1 MGIDA
6 LTHNDTGMC
15 VAPASPEAWG
25 DWVSATRLRG
35 YLLRNTLGDWLNLYG
50 EDNGFKR
57 DSTYDGYDE
66 RLVFAPF
73 IMAQGSRFEEAVARH
88 LASFHELTTISH
100 EPEDVRELEVAQQT
114 FQALA
119 DGRPIIHQ
127 AVLWNPESRTY
138 GAADF
143 LFRSD
148 VFDAMFPGH
157 LAPGEATTAAPDL
170 EGSWHYVVVDAKF
183 TTIHLSR
190 QGEVGNGGSAP
201 AYKAQLYVY
210 NDALSRLQ
218 GYTPRR
224 AFLLGRGW
232 DQSPERGTNAMDR
245 LGPVPMGAELQV
257 QVEAAAAWVHR
268 LRSDGAQW
276 HPLPTPTVPE
286 LWPSGADWP
295 WENAGKRI
303 VEELDDLTQLWQ
315 VGPEK
320 RNRAVR
326 AGITSWRDPRA
337 TAEALGVTGQTYQP
351 VLEAILD
358 VHRNEGPVV
367 RPAHVRAAEGE
378 WREQP
383 PLEFFVDFEY
393 VTDLNDD
400 FSTFP
405 ERGGQTI
412 IFMIGC
418 GHIEDGKWQFEQF
431 IADRLDESSEAR
443 AIDAWLAHMRATQ
456 TRLGAAAEPRL
467 FHWAPAEEVNYET
480 AYNSARKRHSNKGWP
495 VVNWFDLLRRVVR
508 KEPVVIRGAM
518 GFGLKA
524 FARAFREHGLIATDW
539 GSSKVDGMGAMVG
552 AWRCDEEAAQLGV
565 RLADMRLMVEI
576 AAYNEVD
583 CKVMME
589 MIEYLRAHH

>member
-1 MGIDA
+1 VGIDA

>member
-1 MGIDA
+1 M
-6 LTHNDTGMC
+6 
-15 VAPASPEAWG
+15 
-25 DWVSATRLRG
+25 
-35 YLLRNTLGDWLNLYG
+35 GDWLNLYG

>member
-1 MGIDA
+1 M
-6 LTHNDTGMC
+6 H
-15 VAPASPEAWG
+15 VAPASQEAWG

-35 YLLRNTLGDWLNLYG
+35 YLLKNTLGDWLNLYG
-50 EDNGFKR
+50 EGNGFER
-57 DSTYDGYDE
+57 DSTLDGYDE
-66 RLVFAPF
+66 RLVFVPF
-73 IMAQGSRFEEAVARH
+73 IMGQGSRFEEAVARH
-88 LASFHELTTISH
+88 LASFHEFTMISR

-143 LFRSD
+143 LIRSD
-148 VFDAMFPGH
+148 VFDELFPGH

-190 QGEVGNGGSAP
+190 QGEVGNSGSSP

-210 NDALSRLQ
+210 NDALARLQ

-232 DQSPERGTNAMDR
+232 DQSPERGANAMER
-245 LGPVPMGAELQV
+245 LGPVPMSAELQV
-257 QVEAAAAWVHR
+257 QVEAAATWVRR
-268 LRSDGAQW
+268 LRSEGAQW

-303 VEELDDLTQLWQ
+303 AEELDDLTQLWQ

-320 RNRAVR
+320 RNKAVS

-337 TAEALGVTGQTYQP
+337 TAEALGVTGQTYRP

-367 RPAHVRAAEGE
+367 RPARVRAAEGE
-378 WREQP
+378 WRGQP

-405 ERGGQTI
+405 ERGGQHI

-418 GHIEDGKWQFEQF
+418 GHVEDGKWRFEQF
-431 IADRLDESSEAR
+431 ITDRLDESSEAR
-443 AIDAWLAHMRATQ
+443 AIDAWLAHMRVTQ
-456 TRLGAAAEPRL
+456 SRLGAADEPRL

-480 AYNSARKRHSNKGWP
+480 AYNSARKRHPTKGWP

-518 GFGLKA
+518 GFGLKTV
-524 FARAFREHGLIATDW
+524 ARAFREHGLIQTDW

-552 AWRCDEEAAQLGV
+552 AWRCDEEAAQRGI
-565 RLADMRLMVEI
+565 RLRDVPLMVEI

-589 MIEYLRAHH
+589 ILEYLRTHH